1 MRGEEKPKERPDAN
15 ACATYLK
22 ALADPCRLQIVRA
35 LQSGPMSVSDLAM
48 LLESEVANVSHH
60 LRVLFHADLV
70 ETEREGRFIYYR
82 LNQNFLTASA
92 LKRALDFGCCKIE
105 LGE

>member
-1 MRGEEKPKERPDAN
+1 MVK
-15 ACATYLK
+15 
-22 ALADPCRLQIVRA
+22 IVSFKNSSRRRA
-35 LQSGPMSVSDLAM
+35 LM
-48 LLESEVANVSHH
+48 LSLNPFYRFERHRFKREA
-60 LRVLFHADLV
+60 LQAEQRV